1 MNTHKCPVTGC
12 DRDLPRHLLMCP
24 RHWREVPSNLQREVN
39 RTWKNAESGAGG
51 VQSYMDARQKAVDS
65 VNQGK
70 LL

>member
-1 MNTHKCPVTGC
+1 
-12 DRDLPRHLLMCP
+12 MCP